1 MIEITIHGRGG
12 QGGVTLAKLIATAH
26 FLKGAHAQAFGVYA
40 AERSGAPLQAYV
52 RIDDDEITIHNQVQS
67 PDHVIVLDRTLIG
80 PHILMGHKPQGW
92 VVLNTPQPAGAFAE
106 MFPGRNV
113 AVVDATSIAV
123 ENNLGTRTVPIVN
136 TALLGAVGRVLGL
149 TWEDVEAAI
158 RHLRF
163 DDVNVRAARQTFER
177 LAQARLPGD
186 AKAGMASVM
195 PARPVGLL
203 DPQVG
208 AAPKLRTGNWATRR
222 PERQK
227 LFAPCSH
234 ACPAGNDIPA
244 FIAAVVRSDPDE
256 ALQTLLQTSPLP
268 GVCGRVCP
276 APCID
281 ACNRREYD
289 EPVHVRELERY
300 AADHGTLPEV
310 TSPWRSQPIAVIGSG
325 PAGLSCAYH
334 LARLGYPVT
343 IYEAG
348 VQLGGLLRT
357 GIPTYRLPREV
368 LDREVGHILDHGVK
382 AVTGVKVNRDRLD
395 EISRQFAAV
404 FVAVGLQEFRGL
416 DLGTAE
422 GSPVIEGIDFLDRA
436 RRGRISCKGQR
447 VVVVGG
453 GNTAIDAARTA
464 LRLGARSVRVLYR
477 RTRKEMP
484 AIREEVEEALAERI
498 EISELVLPTQ
508 LHPGHSGQVL
518 TCSRMRLGELD
529 ASGRS
534 RPVVDTSEGSTFAV
548 DCDVVIL
555 ALGQA
560 ADLSILPEGATI
572 EEDRALTGRSGSPI
586 ILGGDLATNDGTVAH
601 AIGSGRR
608 AALRIHRTLTGEDL
622 IPVSGLP
629 VATQDMV
636 RSHMFGHSPAESTVE
651 LLPDDR
657 RRTFDEVR
665 LGYVDQP
672 GRSPA
677 LSEASRCFSC
687 GTCTDCGRCV
697 EYCPE
702 GILVHNRDGRY
713 DFNYD
718 YCKGCGVCASQCPR
732 GVIHMTE
739 L

>member
-26 FLKGAHAQAFGVYA
+26 FLKGLHAQAFGVYA

-52 RIDDDEITIHNQVQS
+52 RIDDDEITIHNQVQN

-80 PHILMGHKPQGW
+80 PQILIGHKPQGW
-92 VVLNTPQPAGAFAE
+92 IVLNTPQPAVIFAE
-106 MFPGRNV
+106 LFPGRNV

-136 TALLGAVGRVLGL
+136 TALLGAVCRVLEL
-149 TWEDVEAAI
+149 TWEDVDAAI

-163 DDVNVRAARQTFER
+163 DDVNVRAARQTYER
-177 LAQARLPGD
+177 IERTRLPGE
-186 AKAGMASVM
+186 
-195 PARPVGLL
+195 ARCATAAVIPGRPIGLL

-222 PERQK
+222 PERQG
-227 LFAPCSH
+227 LVAPCAH
-234 ACPAGNDIPA
+234 ACPAGNDISA

-256 ALQTLLQTSPLP
+256 ALRTLLRTSPLP

-281 ACNRREYD
+281 ACNRNEFD

-300 AADHGTLPEV
+300 AADHGELPEG

-343 IYEAG
+343 VYEAG

-357 GIPTYRLPREV
+357 GIPIYRLPREV
-368 LDREVGHILDHGVK
+368 LDREIGHILDHGVT
-382 AVTGVKVNRDRLD
+382 AVTGITVTRDRLD

-404 FVAVGLQEFRGL
+404 FVAVGLQKFRSL
-416 DLGTAE
+416 DLGTAV
-422 GSPVIEGIDFLDRA
+422 SSSVIEGIEFLDRA
-436 RRGRISCKGQR
+436 RRGRISCKDQR

-464 LRLGARSVRVLYR
+464 LRLSARSIRVLYR

-484 AIREEVEEALAERI
+484 AIREEIEEALAERI
-498 EISELVLPTQ
+498 EISELVLPTS
-508 LHPGHSGQVL
+508 LRPDHSGHVL
-518 TCSRMRLGELD
+518 TCSRMRLGEPD
-529 ASGRS
+529 ESGRR
-534 RPVVDTSEGSTFAV
+534 RPLIDTSEGSTFEIG
-548 DCDVVIL
+548 CDVVIL

-560 ADLSILPEGATI
+560 ADLSILPAGATI
-572 EEDRALTGRSGSPI
+572 EENRTLGGHNGSPI
-586 ILGGDLATNDGTVAH
+586 ILGGDFATQDGTVAH

-608 AALRIHRTLTGEDL
+608 AAMRIHRSLTGEDL
-622 IPVSGLP
+622 LPELGRPIATSG
-629 VATQDMV
+629 MV
-636 RSHMFGHSPAESTVE
+636 RSHMFSHSPAELAVE
-651 LLPDDR
+651 LPPDDR

-665 LGYVDQP
+665 LGYVDDL

-677 LSEASRCFSC
+677 LAEASRCFSC
-687 GTCTDCGRCV
+687 GTCTDCGRCI

-702 GILVHNRDGRY
+702 GILVQGRDGCY
-713 DFNYD
+713 NFNYD

-732 GVIHMTE
+732 GVIHMTD